1 MQSIRQ
7 QAEKASIRSTRTE
20 EMTIAP
26 VGGDLHLMVLSPDG
40 VKTPVSFN
48 KTPIIVGRAKDAD
61 LPLDQKSISRKH
73 LRIESEQNTIYV
85 TDLGSSNGTYLDS
98 YKLKAG
104 ERTAWDASKRL
115 LVEGFVLQMAQPSA
129 AVAAAPPLPVSIRTT
144 EVKEL
149 LDHLQEQRKAPHV
162 AVSASPK
169 VVYVEM
175 GKPQTIW
182 VTVRPEDAPSAVYEV
197 RVAPGPGIDTR
208 WYTVSAPKMIASGQT
223 EIFEIVIAAPSI
235 DVVGGLKYEMIIEVA
250 ADNPQIPSAAQVV
263 KLSVVPFMRFNIAL
277 TPNEVSHARRRKAG
291 IIITN
296 SGNYV
301 EAFTIQVQSPDR
313 LKVQPKVK
321 QLELQAGQFKTVPLR
336 FKPTRDASKDDR
348 LLFSVMV
355 SSKSGMTERAHG
367 SYLMPLRKRIPRWIA
382 LPIGIVIGILINWFI
397 FNTPPEAQLQILITN
412 LNNIVQWVI
421 GLAQGLRT

>member
-1 MQSIRQ
+1 
-7 QAEKASIRSTRTE
+7 
-20 EMTIAP
+20 
-26 VGGDLHLMVLSPDG
+26 
-40 VKTPVSFN
+40 
-48 KTPIIVGRAKDAD
+48 
-61 LPLDQKSISRKH
+61 
-73 LRIESEQNTIYV
+73 
-85 TDLGSSNGTYLDS
+85 
-98 YKLKAG
+98 
-104 ERTAWDASKRL
+104 
-115 LVEGFVLQMAQPSA
+115 
-129 AVAAAPPLPVSIRTT
+129 
-144 EVKEL
+144 
-149 LDHLQEQRKAPHV
+149 
-162 AVSASPK
+162 
-169 VVYVEM
+169 
-175 GKPQTIW
+175 
-182 VTVRPEDAPSAVYEV
+182 
-197 RVAPGPGIDTR
+197 
-208 WYTVSAPKMIASGQT
+208 
-223 EIFEIVIAAPSI
+223 
-235 DVVGGLKYEMIIEVA
+235 
-250 ADNPQIPSAAQVV
+250 
-263 KLSVVPFMRFNIAL
+263 MRFNIAL